1 MRVVVLRPAPVMS
14 EKHDNLP
21 QLPYF
26 ATAAKGTEGLLRDE
40 LRSLKVRPVRGDRG
54 GVHFGGDIRDAFGVC
69 LHSRIAMRVLEF
81 RGAATVADSD
91 QLYDFVS
98 NLNFSDVL
106 SPQLTLAVSANVQS
120 STLTHSQYVARRV
133 KDAIVDRQR
142 RLGNVR
148 SDVDPKNPDV
158 HFYVHLAKDCASIY
172 VDLAGESLHRRGYR
186 LANTE
191 APLKETLASALVQ
204 LSRWD
209 TQSPLFDPC
218 CGSGTIVLEAA
229 LMAANW
235 APGLGRK
242 QFGLERHVRVDD
254 TMRKA
259 FEDMRQAA
267 RAAIV
272 TERSEVVQGSDI
284 DLTCLTMAR
293 DVAQKLKLCARFMR
307 QDILNLNP
315 WRESGTIVTNP
326 PYGVRLEGGHDLA
339 TRIGQSLSRFKGHR
353 ILVLTTDRTWLS
365 ALGRPPAMEHTLFNG
380 NLECRALGWDL

>member
-1 MRVVVLRPAPVMS
+1 MS
-14 EKHDNLP
+14 DKHDNLP

-40 LRSLKVRPVRGDRG
+40 LRGLGVRPIRGDRG
-54 GVHFGGDIRDAFGVC
+54 GVHFGGDLHDAFRAC

-81 RGAATVADSD
+81 RGASSVIDSD

-98 NLNFSDVL
+98 NLNFDDVL
-106 SPQLTLAVSANVQS
+106 APHLTLAVTANVQS
-120 STLTHSQYVARRV
+120 SALTHSQYVARRV

-142 RLGNVR
+142 RFEDGR
-148 SDVDPKNPDV
+148 SDVEPKDPDV
-158 HFYVHLAKDCASIY
+158 HFYVHLAKNRASIY

-186 LANTE
+186 LPNTE

-209 TQSPLFDPC
+209 TVSPLFDPC

-242 QFGLERHVRVDD
+242 QFGLERHVRIDSKL
-254 TMRKA
+254 RKT
-259 FEDMRQAA
+259 FEELREVA

-272 TERSEVVQGSDI
+272 TERSELVQGSDI
-284 DLTCLTMAR
+284 DITALTMAR
-293 DVAQKLKLCARFMR
+293 DTAKQLKLGARFMR
-307 QDILNLNP
+307 QDILNLSP

-339 TRIGQSLSRFKGHR
+339 MRIGQSLSRFKGHK

-365 ALGRPPAMEHTLFNG
+365 ALGRPPTMEHTLFNG

>member
-1 MRVVVLRPAPVMS
+1 MS
-14 EKHDNLP
+14 DNRDNLQ

-40 LRSLKVRPVRGDRG
+40 LRGIGVRPIRGDRG
-54 GVHFGGDIRDAFGVC
+54 GVHFGGDICDAFRVC

-81 RGAATVADSD
+81 RGTSTATDSD
-91 QLYDFVS
+91 QLYDFAS
-98 NLNFSDVL
+98 NLDFDDVL
-106 SPQLTLAVSANVQS
+106 APHLTLAVSASIQS
-120 STLTHSQYVARRV
+120 SALTHSQYVARRV

-142 RLGNVR
+142 RLERVR
-148 SDVDPKNPDV
+148 SNVEPKNPDV
-158 HFYVHLAKDCASIY
+158 HFYVHLAKDRVSIY

-186 LANTE
+186 LPNVE

-209 TQSPLFDPC
+209 KLSPLLDPC

-254 TMRKA
+254 TLRKA
-259 FEDMRQAA
+259 FEDIRQTA

-284 DLTCLTMAR
+284 DISGLTVAR
-293 DVAQKLKLCARFMR
+293 DAARQLKLGARFMR
-307 QDILNLNP
+307 QDILNLKP
-315 WRESGTIVTNP
+315 LRDSGTIVTNP
-326 PYGVRLEGGHDLA
+326 PYGVRLEGGQEL
-339 TRIGQSLSRFKGHR
+339 TMRIGQSLSRFKGHR
-353 ILVLTTDRTWLS
+353 ILVLTTDSTWLT
-365 ALGRPPAMEHTLFNG
+365 AVGQPPTMEHTLFNG
-380 NLECRALGWDL
+380 NLECRALGWVL

>member
-1 MRVVVLRPAPVMS
+1 MPDN
-14 EKHDNLP
+14 HDNLQ

-40 LRSLKVRPVRGDRG
+40 LRGLGVRPIRGDRG
-54 GVHFGGDIRDAFGVC
+54 GVHFGGNIRDAFRVC
-69 LHSRIAMRVLEF
+69 LDSRIAMRVLEF
-81 RGAATVADSD
+81 RGVSTVTDSD

-98 NLNFSDVL
+98 TLNFDDVL
-106 SPQLTLAVSANVQS
+106 QSHLTLAVTATVQS
-120 STLTHSQYVARRV
+120 SSMTHSQYVARRV

-142 RLGNVR
+142 RFVHSR
-148 SDVDPKNPDV
+148 SDVDPRNPDV
-158 HFYVHLAKDCASIY
+158 HFYAHLAKDRAAIY

-186 LANTE
+186 LSNTE

-209 TQSPLFDPC
+209 KLSPLLDPC
-218 CGSGTIVLEAA
+218 CGSGTVVLEAA

-235 APGLGRK
+235 APGLGRR
-242 QFGLERHVRVDD
+242 QFGLERHVRVDA
-254 TMRKA
+254 TLRNA
-259 FEDMRQAA
+259 FEDMREAA

-272 TERSEVVQGSDI
+272 RERSEVVQGSDI
-284 DLTCLTMAR
+284 DITALTVAR
-293 DVAQKLKLCARFMR
+293 DAAKQLKLGARFMR
-307 QDILNLNP
+307 QDILNLSP
-315 WRESGTIVTNP
+315 LRDSGTIVTNP
-326 PYGVRLEGGHDLA
+326 PYGVRLEGGQELA
-339 TRIGQSLSRFKGHR
+339 MRIGQSLSKFKGHR